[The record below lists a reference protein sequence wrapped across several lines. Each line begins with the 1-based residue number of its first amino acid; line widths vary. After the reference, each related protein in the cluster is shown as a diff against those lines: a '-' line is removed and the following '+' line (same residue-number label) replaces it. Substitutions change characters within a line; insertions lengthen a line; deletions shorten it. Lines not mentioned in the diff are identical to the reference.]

1 MRRLIKWLRKFI
13 LENFVKGYRPINV
26 MWDITV
32 QIKGR
37 PLTAC
42 THTTYN
48 NKVSFIKTS
57 VLHSIPIMNSLS
69 VMVPVIYYA
78 AYFWS
83 DKYFLSFLL
92 QRAFDYC
99 LQTEYCSH
107 GGHGRYRRDD
117 GTRRHP
123 ICLLSRRNC
132 TVVDVENSDSFRRYI
147 HLHVP

>member
-13 LENFVKGYRPINV
+13 LENFVKGYRPSNV

-48 NKVSFIKTS
+48 KKVSFIKTS
-57 VLHSIPIMNSLS
+57 VLHSIPIMNSFS
-69 VMVPVIYYA
+69 AMVPVIYYA

-83 DKYFLSFLL
+83 DKYFLSFFL

-99 LQTEYCSH
+99 LQTEYWLRSWRSRTLQTRWWYAATPNLLVEQGELHRCS
-107 GGHGRYRRDD
+107 RWEQR
-117 GTRRHP
+117 
-123 ICLLSRRNC
+123 
-132 TVVDVENSDSFRRYI
+132 
-147 HLHVP
+147 